1 MVRLLILV
9 EGEFGAEDGIE
20 VRAFVMATRGG

>member
-1 MVRLLILV
+1 MVRLLVLV
-9 EGEFGAEDGIE
+9 EGEFGVEGGVE

>member
-1 MVRLLILV
+1 MIRLLVFV
-9 EGEFGAEDGIE
+9 EGEFGTEDGIE